1 MLLSAVM
8 NDIWTRLCIA
18 AVAIGKGLA
27 HTHSFKF
34 YIQHSKQSIRKQQCS
49 HTNKKKGK
57 FERKRINEENNA
69 VSFYVMFPLLWRDW
83 SLCYFNAQLPFSK
96 STWTNIQGQRCRS
109 GRCSFLQ
116 QGSPEILILLIQC
129 LLRWA
134 IGNTSVS
141 NFGTSSVPPKQ
152 GGRQHLS
159 GTRGQ
164 PISSLLRIQPGQG
177 TLLKE
182 LQKLSYP
189 NSQAEVC
196 FSFLNFAF
204 EGKLE
209 GDFQLLYCL
218 NDPDR
223 VFKHICSAE
232 QWTGFFG
239 EKELCRALRPIIRH
253 LLSFLNSEKS
263 CNVKKNWSQRSK
275 EKGRQLTDCF

>member
-1 MLLSAVM
+1 MLLFAVI

-129 LLRWA
+129 LLRWV
-134 IGNTSVS
+134 IGNICQQLRDFICTTKARRSTASEWNPWTAHILATEDTTRTGYTVKGATKALIS
-141 NFGTSSVPPKQ
+141 KFTGWSLLQLPKFCFW
-152 GGRQHLS
+152 RK
-159 GTRGQ
+159 TRGWL
-164 PISSLLRIQPGQG
+164 PAALLFKWPR
-177 TLLKE
+177 
-182 LQKLSYP
+182 S
-189 NSQAEVC
+189 C
-196 FSFLNFAF
+196 F
-204 EGKLE
+204 
-209 GDFQLLYCL
+209 
-218 NDPDR
+218 
-223 VFKHICSAE
+223 
-232 QWTGFFG
+232 
-239 EKELCRALRPIIRH
+239 
-253 LLSFLNSEKS
+253 
-263 CNVKKNWSQRSK
+263 
-275 EKGRQLTDCF
+275 